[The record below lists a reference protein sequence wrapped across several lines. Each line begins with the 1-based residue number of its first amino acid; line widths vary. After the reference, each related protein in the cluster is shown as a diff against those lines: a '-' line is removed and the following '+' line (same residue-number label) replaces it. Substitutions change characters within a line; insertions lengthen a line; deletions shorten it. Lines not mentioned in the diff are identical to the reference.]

1 MSWTHRDRIM
11 AALTREEADR
21 VAIDFGSIHAS
32 SIALKAYERLKQH
45 LGLMHETKVMFTIGQ
60 PENVVAMFDAALA
73 NYYGEA
79 R

>member
-1 MSWTHRDRIM
+1 
-11 AALTREEADR
+11 
-21 VAIDFGSIHAS
+21 
-32 SIALKAYERLKQH
+32 
-45 LGLMHETKVMFTIGQ
+45 MHETKVMFTIGQ